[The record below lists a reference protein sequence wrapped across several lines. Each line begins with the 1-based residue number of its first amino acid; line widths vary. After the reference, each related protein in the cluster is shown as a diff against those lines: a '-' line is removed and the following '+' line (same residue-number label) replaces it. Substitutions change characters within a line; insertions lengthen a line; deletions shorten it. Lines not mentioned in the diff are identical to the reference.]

1 MFNEVTNVWLFFAA
15 GFLLCFVIQ
24 MIGYAIYRSQLEAED
39 VDTRI
44 KLNVYTFQPDGSYG
58 CEVTPVR
65 DQDDAQRVLNQYVF
79 SAIRSAHVTDPLT
92 GATLAK
98 MDKYGRLIGV

>member
-1 MFNEVTNVWLFFAA
+1 MFNEVTNVWLYFAA

-44 KLNVYTFQPDGSYG
+44 KLNVYCFKADGSYSH
-58 CEVTPVR
+58 ESIPVR
-65 DQDDAQRVLNQYVF
+65 DQDEAQRVLNEYMF
-79 SAIRSAHVTDPLT
+79 SRIRSAHVTDPVD
-92 GATLAK
+92 GKVLAK
-98 MDKYGRLIGV
+98 MDRTGRLIGV